1 VKRGWLLVAL
11 LLSVGVNVGLVGVA
25 VGRRVAFERWERV
38 REGVGQPP
46 EGFGRRLAERLG
58 VPEERR
64 ERFQAIQRAL
74 VERTAAERRE
84 VVRVRLELRRELL
97 AERPDRA
104 RVDSLLAELAGRE
117 AALNRA
123 FADGVLDSRELL
135 GGRELELYLR
145 FLERAGPGG
154 GPGAGG
160 GPRLGG
166 PRRDEPPH
174 RPPPGRR

>member
-1 VKRGWLLVAL
+1 
-11 LLSVGVNVGLVGVA
+11 
-25 VGRRVAFERWERV
+25 
-38 REGVGQPP
+38 
-46 EGFGRRLAERLG
+46 
-58 VPEERR
+58 
-64 ERFQAIQRAL
+64 
-74 VERTAAERRE
+74 
-84 VVRVRLELRRELL
+84 
-97 AERPDRA
+97 
-104 RVDSLLAELAGRE
+104 LAELAGRE